1 MKSGL
6 VEKKKLLQE
15 LEDKIKFYYQNRNE
29 KYEYREYDLF
39 YPVLDTEERKDLK
52 KIFSKYSSITMKDMI
67 HSDYLTENF
76 CNWYF
81 DEDDFE
87 WYYTCGRGENKKF
100 FNCIPPVLLNLKYEN
115 LTKISIN
122 ESQIT
127 KIEYIPQNVKN
138 LDLSDNKI
146 QKIENIPQNLNSLHL
161 SGNQIQ
167 KIENIPE
174 SVEYLH
180 LNSNKIK
187 KIENLPLNLCIFHIK
202 ENPIIKLESLPDKII
217 DLYICSENLL
227 EYGDLSNLKKPF
239 TLKHNPKNNLF
250 EVPLTNINLIMN
262 YYPKGYQEI
271 QYINTINL
279 QNYYFKKWR
288 SIVQIQ
294 KDIKDYNYLLSSSDD
309 EISKLSNLLFYII
322 IKFYNQNYVKT
333 VSDRNIYYNYLW
345 NKERNVVLEMSLE
358 NLKKEYNE
366 KRSKC
371 IDILKKNL
379 RILTNEKIKPFHYK
393 KIKILLNPKQHPF
406 IKKKREFNVNK
417 DFNTEDIRS
426 VFPPNTTE
434 RELLDYYLDKNQS
447 NENYFTFVKNSQ
459 NYTLRYP
466 FYKNNDR
473 LTPFLDLSC
482 HYFESLNNQEII
494 DSEYE
499 EYLDKKKSE
508 NTVYSDW

>member
-1 MKSGL
+1 
-6 VEKKKLLQE
+6 
-15 LEDKIKFYYQNRNE
+15 
-29 KYEYREYDLF
+29 
-39 YPVLDTEERKDLK
+39 
-52 KIFSKYSSITMKDMI
+52 MI

-81 DEDDFE
+81 DEHDCE
-87 WYYTCGRGENKKF
+87 WYYNCIMCGRGENKNF
-100 FNCIPPVLLNLKYEN
+100 FNCIPPVLLNSKYEN

-127 KIEYIPQNVKN
+127 KIEYIPQNVKK

-167 KIENIPE
+167 KIENIPD

-187 KIENLPLNLCIFHIK
+187 KIENLPQNLCIFHIK

-217 DLYICSENLL
+217 DLYICSENIL

-333 VSDRNIYYNYLW
+333 SSDRNIYYNYLW

-366 KRSKC
+366 KRSKS
-371 IDILKKNL
+371 IDILKKF
-379 RILTNEKIKPFHYK
+379 TYS
-393 KIKILLNPKQHPF
+393 
-406 IKKKREFNVNK
+406 NK
-417 DFNTEDIRS
+417 
-426 VFPPNTTE
+426 
-434 RELLDYYLDKNQS
+434 
-447 NENYFTFVKNSQ
+447 
-459 NYTLRYP
+459 
-466 FYKNNDR
+466 
-473 LTPFLDLSC
+473 
-482 HYFESLNNQEII
+482 
-494 DSEYE
+494 
-499 EYLDKKKSE
+499 
-508 NTVYSDW
+508 